1 MIYVKCPF
9 CRSNNYKI
17 IYKKNIETGSK
28 IGRIKLS
35 NVMCK
40 KCGLMYMNP
49 RPNSRFWLDYYKN
62 EKTSSAN
69 TFHSIQNDDR
79 HSLLSEE
86 LEKFLLKQ
94 LKHKKNGKF
103 LDVGCGQGDLLL
115 KLNLSGWE
123 LWGLEQSKYAA
134 KIASDKGLKIINKRI
149 EQVKE
154 EKYDVISSISS
165 LEHVM
170 NPIQVIKKMTK
181 MLNTDGYLFIEVP
194 DSTKPF
200 ITVAEFFSFEHLTHF
215 TFETLSNILAKFD
228 IKIIAHDKN
237 PSSPT
242 IRILGQKT
250 EGFSK
255 KYCSLDNREK
265 LVKSLIKYKREKE
278 KFENKIKKRFVQL
291 MKEWDNNTQ
300 NIAIYGAGVHSLFL
314 LNVLEIQN
322 HIKCFFDSDKNKQNK
337 KFLSWNVYN
346 PKMINKLKINSIIIS
361 SKDYEEEIFKSL
373 KKYEKDGIKI
383 IRCYENL
390 T

>member
-123 LWGLEQSKYAA
+123 LWGLEQSKICC
-134 KIASDKGLKIINKRI
+134 KDC
-149 EQVKE
+149 
-154 EKYDVISSISS
+154 
-165 LEHVM
+165 
-170 NPIQVIKKMTK
+170 
-181 MLNTDGYLFIEVP
+181 
-194 DSTKPF
+194 
-200 ITVAEFFSFEHLTHF
+200 
-215 TFETLSNILAKFD
+215 
-228 IKIIAHDKN
+228 
-237 PSSPT
+237 
-242 IRILGQKT
+242 IR
-250 EGFSK
+250 
-255 KYCSLDNREK
+255 
-265 LVKSLIKYKREKE
+265 
-278 KFENKIKKRFVQL
+278 
-291 MKEWDNNTQ
+291 
-300 NIAIYGAGVHSLFL
+300 
-314 LNVLEIQN
+314 
-322 HIKCFFDSDKNKQNK
+322 
-337 KFLSWNVYN
+337 
-346 PKMINKLKINSIIIS
+346 
-361 SKDYEEEIFKSL
+361 
-373 KKYEKDGIKI
+373 
-383 IRCYENL
+383 
-390 T
+390 